1 MQKYNWTSCPQ
12 FHEYW
17 EMIVKIFH
25 EWVNQ
30 STTKN
35 VEEDLQKLEDKIN
48 TFAGQKGVLI
58 HDIKYEKIQ
67 KDQNATNDY
76 SICSPHCCKWGNWW
90 GWKGRYSKDSGPE
103 EIVFDPKPMMLATSS
118 AFCRIFY

>member
-1 MQKYNWTSCPQ
+1 
-12 FHEYW
+12 
-17 EMIVKIFH
+17 MIVKIFH

-67 KDQNATNDY
+67 KDQMHEMIIAFVHHTAVN
-76 SICSPHCCKWGNWW
+76 
-90 GWKGRYSKDSGPE
+90 E
-103 EIVFDPKPMMLATSS
+103 ETGKVQPDDIPKIVVEKK
-118 AFCRIFY
+118 